1 MKFSVSSRELLRIL
15 KATGAVILRKN
26 SLPILADHLFTR
38 DGDKFFITGSSQENS
53 LTMPIGITLDNGSDF
68 QPFCLLAVDIIPLL
82 GALPE
87 QPITVE
93 VDMSNHIAK
102 IIYQSGQVSVPVE
115 DSAEYPRVS
124 DVKEPKTSFDIE
136 ANIFFP
142 AVKAAN
148 GCTAIDSTLRP
159 QMSAVALDVQ
169 DEGVVFVGSDGHS
182 LYKYS
187 YQHGAPFLTGSKV
200 VILIPN
206 TIAGQLQAPFAGVET
221 LTIQH
226 DGKHVCLKAGD
237 ITFTI
242 RDIEQ
247 KYPNYNSVIPKNSP
261 YHATLPVAALAG
273 AAGICR
279 FRPGEQR
286 IRLVGAVFRALQ
298 LPEAVADRLPDL
310 GQLFRQQIV
319 PEARAKARELLVQG
333 VQLLLK
339 PGRAVLGDEAG
350 LSQLAAD
357 RVHLS
362 LLRVADFADDLGQCL
377 LDPLQFLFHFPLR
390 HQVVLQAVDG
400 LDGGALRL
408 QCLRNR
414 LLLSPAV
421 SYPADAVNQQ
431 QYGQEGQKPQHDGV
445 EYPRFHAQLPR
456 PVHKSLHNCSHPF
469 YAKANHCIINCK
481 RSSEGDDRRP
491 CQLVPAKSRRPS
503 TRRCCCSSQRSCA
516 SC

>member
-53 LTMPIGITLDNGSDF
+53 LTMTIGITLDNGSDF

-261 YHATLPVAALAG
+261 YHATLPVSALAG
-273 AAGICR
+273 AVKRVQLMASDASNMVKLSKEGM
-279 FRPGEQR
+279 FLNLSAEDYDFSKTASEN
-286 IRLVGAVFRALQ
+286 LVLAEVDNPLTIPDGFAIGFKASSLLMLLGNISTDNVTLQ
-298 LPEAVADRLPDL
+298 LSEPS
-310 GQLFRQQIV
+310 
-319 PEARAKARELLVQG
+319 RAILVLEDAPNSALVELLMPM
-333 VQLLLK
+333 QLN
-339 PGRAVLGDEAG
+339 A
-350 LSQLAAD
+350 
-357 RVHLS
+357 
-362 LLRVADFADDLGQCL
+362 
-377 LDPLQFLFHFPLR
+377 
-390 HQVVLQAVDG
+390 
-400 LDGGALRL
+400 
-408 QCLRNR
+408 
-414 LLLSPAV
+414 
-421 SYPADAVNQQ
+421 
-431 QYGQEGQKPQHDGV
+431 
-445 EYPRFHAQLPR
+445 
-456 PVHKSLHNCSHPF
+456 
-469 YAKANHCIINCK
+469 
-481 RSSEGDDRRP
+481 
-491 CQLVPAKSRRPS
+491 
-503 TRRCCCSSQRSCA
+503 
-516 SC
+516 

>member
-53 LTMPIGITLDNGSDF
+53 LTMPIGITLENGSDF

-273 AAGICR
+273 AVKRVQLMASDASNMVKLSKEGMFLNLSAEDYDFSKTASENLELAEVDNPLTIPDGFAIGFKASALLMLLGNISTDNVTLQFSEPSR
-279 FRPGEQR
+279 A
-286 IRLVGAVFRALQ
+286 ILVLEDAPNSAL
-298 LPEAVADRLPDL
+298 V
-310 GQLFRQQIV
+310 
-319 PEARAKARELLVQG
+319 ELLMPM
-333 VQLLLK
+333 QLN
-339 PGRAVLGDEAG
+339 A
-350 LSQLAAD
+350 
-357 RVHLS
+357 
-362 LLRVADFADDLGQCL
+362 
-377 LDPLQFLFHFPLR
+377 
-390 HQVVLQAVDG
+390 
-400 LDGGALRL
+400 
-408 QCLRNR
+408 
-414 LLLSPAV
+414 
-421 SYPADAVNQQ
+421 
-431 QYGQEGQKPQHDGV
+431 
-445 EYPRFHAQLPR
+445 
-456 PVHKSLHNCSHPF
+456 
-469 YAKANHCIINCK
+469 
-481 RSSEGDDRRP
+481 
-491 CQLVPAKSRRPS
+491 
-503 TRRCCCSSQRSCA
+503 
-516 SC
+516 

>member
-38 DGDKFFITGSSQENS
+38 DGDKFFIIGSSQENS

-273 AAGICR
+273 AVKRVQLMASDASNMVKLSKEGM
-279 FRPGEQR
+279 FLNLSAEDYDFSKTASEN
-286 IRLVGAVFRALQ
+286 LVLAEVDNPLTIPDGFAIGFKASSLLMLLGNISTDNVTLQ
-298 LPEAVADRLPDL
+298 LSEPS
-310 GQLFRQQIV
+310 
-319 PEARAKARELLVQG
+319 RAILVLEDAPNSALVELLMPM
-333 VQLLLK
+333 QLN
-339 PGRAVLGDEAG
+339 A
-350 LSQLAAD
+350 
-357 RVHLS
+357 
-362 LLRVADFADDLGQCL
+362 
-377 LDPLQFLFHFPLR
+377 
-390 HQVVLQAVDG
+390 
-400 LDGGALRL
+400 
-408 QCLRNR
+408 
-414 LLLSPAV
+414 
-421 SYPADAVNQQ
+421 
-431 QYGQEGQKPQHDGV
+431 
-445 EYPRFHAQLPR
+445 
-456 PVHKSLHNCSHPF
+456 
-469 YAKANHCIINCK
+469 
-481 RSSEGDDRRP
+481 
-491 CQLVPAKSRRPS
+491 
-503 TRRCCCSSQRSCA
+503 
-516 SC
+516 

>member
-93 VDMSNHIAK
+93 VDMNNHIAK

-226 DGKHVCLKAGD
+226 DRKHVCLKAGD

-273 AAGICR
+273 AVKRVQLMASDASNMVKLSKEGMFLNLSAEDYDFSKTASENLELAEVDNPLTIPDGFAIGFKASALLMLLGNISTDNVTLQFSEPSR
-279 FRPGEQR
+279 A
-286 IRLVGAVFRALQ
+286 ILVLEDAPNSAL
-298 LPEAVADRLPDL
+298 V
-310 GQLFRQQIV
+310 
-319 PEARAKARELLVQG
+319 ELLMPM
-333 VQLLLK
+333 QLN
-339 PGRAVLGDEAG
+339 A
-350 LSQLAAD
+350 
-357 RVHLS
+357 
-362 LLRVADFADDLGQCL
+362 
-377 LDPLQFLFHFPLR
+377 
-390 HQVVLQAVDG
+390 
-400 LDGGALRL
+400 
-408 QCLRNR
+408 
-414 LLLSPAV
+414 
-421 SYPADAVNQQ
+421 
-431 QYGQEGQKPQHDGV
+431 
-445 EYPRFHAQLPR
+445 
-456 PVHKSLHNCSHPF
+456 
-469 YAKANHCIINCK
+469 
-481 RSSEGDDRRP
+481 
-491 CQLVPAKSRRPS
+491 
-503 TRRCCCSSQRSCA
+503 
-516 SC
+516 

>member
-237 ITFTI
+237 ISFTI

-273 AAGICR
+273 AVKRVQLMASDASNMVKLSKEGM
-279 FRPGEQR
+279 FLNLSAEDYDFSKTASEN
-286 IRLVGAVFRALQ
+286 LVLAEVDNPLTIPDGFAIGFKASSLLMLLGNISTDNVTLQFSEPSRAILV
-298 LPEAVADRLPDL
+298 LEDAPNSALV
-310 GQLFRQQIV
+310 
-319 PEARAKARELLVQG
+319 ELLMPM
-333 VQLLLK
+333 QLN
-339 PGRAVLGDEAG
+339 A
-350 LSQLAAD
+350 
-357 RVHLS
+357 
-362 LLRVADFADDLGQCL
+362 
-377 LDPLQFLFHFPLR
+377 
-390 HQVVLQAVDG
+390 
-400 LDGGALRL
+400 
-408 QCLRNR
+408 
-414 LLLSPAV
+414 
-421 SYPADAVNQQ
+421 
-431 QYGQEGQKPQHDGV
+431 
-445 EYPRFHAQLPR
+445 
-456 PVHKSLHNCSHPF
+456 
-469 YAKANHCIINCK
+469 
-481 RSSEGDDRRP
+481 
-491 CQLVPAKSRRPS
+491 
-503 TRRCCCSSQRSCA
+503 
-516 SC
+516 

>member
-38 DGDKFFITGSSQENS
+38 DGDKFFIIGSSQENS

-273 AAGICR
+273 AVKRVQLMASDASNMVKLSKEGM
-279 FRPGEQR
+279 FLNLSAEDYDFSKTASEN
-286 IRLVGAVFRALQ
+286 LVLAEVDNPLTIPDGFAIGFKASALLMLLGNISTDNVTLQFSEPSRAILV
-298 LPEAVADRLPDL
+298 LEDAPNSALV
-310 GQLFRQQIV
+310 
-319 PEARAKARELLVQG
+319 ELLMPM
-333 VQLLLK
+333 QLN
-339 PGRAVLGDEAG
+339 A
-350 LSQLAAD
+350 
-357 RVHLS
+357 
-362 LLRVADFADDLGQCL
+362 
-377 LDPLQFLFHFPLR
+377 
-390 HQVVLQAVDG
+390 
-400 LDGGALRL
+400 
-408 QCLRNR
+408 
-414 LLLSPAV
+414 
-421 SYPADAVNQQ
+421 
-431 QYGQEGQKPQHDGV
+431 
-445 EYPRFHAQLPR
+445 
-456 PVHKSLHNCSHPF
+456 
-469 YAKANHCIINCK
+469 
-481 RSSEGDDRRP
+481 
-491 CQLVPAKSRRPS
+491 
-503 TRRCCCSSQRSCA
+503 
-516 SC
+516 

>member
-247 KYPNYNSVIPKNSP
+247 KYPNYNSAIPKNSP

-273 AAGICR
+273 AVKRVQLMASDASNMVKLSKEGM
-279 FRPGEQR
+279 FLNLSAEDYDFSKTASEN
-286 IRLVGAVFRALQ
+286 LVLAEVDNPLTIPDGFAIGFKASSLLMLLGNISTDNVTLQ
-298 LPEAVADRLPDL
+298 LSEPS
-310 GQLFRQQIV
+310 
-319 PEARAKARELLVQG
+319 RAILVLEDAPNSALVELLMPM
-333 VQLLLK
+333 QLN
-339 PGRAVLGDEAG
+339 A
-350 LSQLAAD
+350 
-357 RVHLS
+357 
-362 LLRVADFADDLGQCL
+362 
-377 LDPLQFLFHFPLR
+377 
-390 HQVVLQAVDG
+390 
-400 LDGGALRL
+400 
-408 QCLRNR
+408 
-414 LLLSPAV
+414 
-421 SYPADAVNQQ
+421 
-431 QYGQEGQKPQHDGV
+431 
-445 EYPRFHAQLPR
+445 
-456 PVHKSLHNCSHPF
+456 
-469 YAKANHCIINCK
+469 
-481 RSSEGDDRRP
+481 
-491 CQLVPAKSRRPS
+491 
-503 TRRCCCSSQRSCA
+503 
-516 SC
+516 

>member
-124 DVKEPKTSFDIE
+124 DVKDPKTSFDIE

-261 YHATLPVAALAG
+261 FHATLPVAALAG
-273 AAGICR
+273 AVKRVQLMASDASNMVKLSKEGM
-279 FRPGEQR
+279 FLNLSAEDYDFSKTASEN
-286 IRLVGAVFRALQ
+286 LVLAEVDNPLTIPDGFAIGFKASSLLMLLGNISTDNVTLQ
-298 LPEAVADRLPDL
+298 LSEPS
-310 GQLFRQQIV
+310 
-319 PEARAKARELLVQG
+319 RAILVLEDAPNSALVELLMPM
-333 VQLLLK
+333 QLN
-339 PGRAVLGDEAG
+339 A
-350 LSQLAAD
+350 
-357 RVHLS
+357 
-362 LLRVADFADDLGQCL
+362 
-377 LDPLQFLFHFPLR
+377 
-390 HQVVLQAVDG
+390 
-400 LDGGALRL
+400 
-408 QCLRNR
+408 
-414 LLLSPAV
+414 
-421 SYPADAVNQQ
+421 
-431 QYGQEGQKPQHDGV
+431 
-445 EYPRFHAQLPR
+445 
-456 PVHKSLHNCSHPF
+456 
-469 YAKANHCIINCK
+469 
-481 RSSEGDDRRP
+481 
-491 CQLVPAKSRRPS
+491 
-503 TRRCCCSSQRSCA
+503 
-516 SC
+516 

>member
-273 AAGICR
+273 AVKRVQLMASDASNMVKLSKDGM
-279 FRPGEQR
+279 FLNLSAEDYDFSKTASEN
-286 IRLVGAVFRALQ
+286 LVLADVDNPLTIPDGFAIGFKASSLLMLLGNISTDNVTLQ
-298 LPEAVADRLPDL
+298 LSEPS
-310 GQLFRQQIV
+310 
-319 PEARAKARELLVQG
+319 RAILVLEDAPNSALVELLMPM
-333 VQLLLK
+333 QLN
-339 PGRAVLGDEAG
+339 A
-350 LSQLAAD
+350 
-357 RVHLS
+357 
-362 LLRVADFADDLGQCL
+362 
-377 LDPLQFLFHFPLR
+377 
-390 HQVVLQAVDG
+390 
-400 LDGGALRL
+400 
-408 QCLRNR
+408 
-414 LLLSPAV
+414 
-421 SYPADAVNQQ
+421 
-431 QYGQEGQKPQHDGV
+431 
-445 EYPRFHAQLPR
+445 
-456 PVHKSLHNCSHPF
+456 
-469 YAKANHCIINCK
+469 
-481 RSSEGDDRRP
+481 
-491 CQLVPAKSRRPS
+491 
-503 TRRCCCSSQRSCA
+503 
-516 SC
+516 

>member
-273 AAGICR
+273 AVKRVQLMASDASNMVKLSKEGM
-279 FRPGEQR
+279 FLNLSAEDYDFSKTASEN
-286 IRLVGAVFRALQ
+286 LVLAEVDNPLTIPDGFAIGFKASSLLMLLGNISTDNVTLQ
-298 LPEAVADRLPDL
+298 LSEPSRAILVLADAPNSAL
-310 GQLFRQQIV
+310 V
-319 PEARAKARELLVQG
+319 ELLMPM
-333 VQLLLK
+333 QLN
-339 PGRAVLGDEAG
+339 A
-350 LSQLAAD
+350 
-357 RVHLS
+357 
-362 LLRVADFADDLGQCL
+362 
-377 LDPLQFLFHFPLR
+377 
-390 HQVVLQAVDG
+390 
-400 LDGGALRL
+400 
-408 QCLRNR
+408 
-414 LLLSPAV
+414 
-421 SYPADAVNQQ
+421 
-431 QYGQEGQKPQHDGV
+431 
-445 EYPRFHAQLPR
+445 
-456 PVHKSLHNCSHPF
+456 
-469 YAKANHCIINCK
+469 
-481 RSSEGDDRRP
+481 
-491 CQLVPAKSRRPS
+491 
-503 TRRCCCSSQRSCA
+503 
-516 SC
+516 

>member
-187 YQHGAPFLTGSKV
+187 YQHGTPFLTGSKV

-273 AAGICR
+273 AVKRVQLMASDASNMVKLSKEGM
-279 FRPGEQR
+279 FLNLSAEDYDFSKTASEN
-286 IRLVGAVFRALQ
+286 LVLAEVDNPLTIPDGFAIGFKASSLLMLLGNISTDNVTLQ
-298 LPEAVADRLPDL
+298 LSEPS
-310 GQLFRQQIV
+310 
-319 PEARAKARELLVQG
+319 RAILVLEDAPNSALVELLMPM
-333 VQLLLK
+333 QLN
-339 PGRAVLGDEAG
+339 A
-350 LSQLAAD
+350 
-357 RVHLS
+357 
-362 LLRVADFADDLGQCL
+362 
-377 LDPLQFLFHFPLR
+377 
-390 HQVVLQAVDG
+390 
-400 LDGGALRL
+400 
-408 QCLRNR
+408 
-414 LLLSPAV
+414 
-421 SYPADAVNQQ
+421 
-431 QYGQEGQKPQHDGV
+431 
-445 EYPRFHAQLPR
+445 
-456 PVHKSLHNCSHPF
+456 
-469 YAKANHCIINCK
+469 
-481 RSSEGDDRRP
+481 
-491 CQLVPAKSRRPS
+491 
-503 TRRCCCSSQRSCA
+503 
-516 SC
+516 

>member
-82 GALPE
+82 GALSE

-273 AAGICR
+273 AVKRVQLMASDASNMVKLSKEGM
-279 FRPGEQR
+279 FLNLSAEDYDFSKTASEN
-286 IRLVGAVFRALQ
+286 LVLAEVDNPLTIPDGFVIGFKASSLLMLLGNISTDNVTLQ
-298 LPEAVADRLPDL
+298 LSEPS
-310 GQLFRQQIV
+310 
-319 PEARAKARELLVQG
+319 RAILVLEDAPNSALVELLMPM
-333 VQLLLK
+333 QLN
-339 PGRAVLGDEAG
+339 A
-350 LSQLAAD
+350 
-357 RVHLS
+357 
-362 LLRVADFADDLGQCL
+362 
-377 LDPLQFLFHFPLR
+377 
-390 HQVVLQAVDG
+390 
-400 LDGGALRL
+400 
-408 QCLRNR
+408 
-414 LLLSPAV
+414 
-421 SYPADAVNQQ
+421 
-431 QYGQEGQKPQHDGV
+431 
-445 EYPRFHAQLPR
+445 
-456 PVHKSLHNCSHPF
+456 
-469 YAKANHCIINCK
+469 
-481 RSSEGDDRRP
+481 
-491 CQLVPAKSRRPS
+491 
-503 TRRCCCSSQRSCA
+503 
-516 SC
+516 

>member
-26 SLPILADHLFTR
+26 SLPILADHLFTC

-187 YQHGAPFLTGSKV
+187 YQHGAPFLTGSRV

-273 AAGICR
+273 AVKRVQLMASDASNMVKLSKEGM
-279 FRPGEQR
+279 FLNLSAEDYDFSKTASEN
-286 IRLVGAVFRALQ
+286 LVLAEVDNPLTIPDGFAIGFKASSLLMLLGNISTDNVTLQ
-298 LPEAVADRLPDL
+298 LSEPS
-310 GQLFRQQIV
+310 
-319 PEARAKARELLVQG
+319 RAILVLEDAPNSALVELLMPM
-333 VQLLLK
+333 QLN
-339 PGRAVLGDEAG
+339 A
-350 LSQLAAD
+350 
-357 RVHLS
+357 
-362 LLRVADFADDLGQCL
+362 
-377 LDPLQFLFHFPLR
+377 
-390 HQVVLQAVDG
+390 
-400 LDGGALRL
+400 
-408 QCLRNR
+408 
-414 LLLSPAV
+414 
-421 SYPADAVNQQ
+421 
-431 QYGQEGQKPQHDGV
+431 
-445 EYPRFHAQLPR
+445 
-456 PVHKSLHNCSHPF
+456 
-469 YAKANHCIINCK
+469 
-481 RSSEGDDRRP
+481 
-491 CQLVPAKSRRPS
+491 
-503 TRRCCCSSQRSCA
+503 
-516 SC
+516 

>member
-273 AAGICR
+273 AVKRVQLMASDASNMVKLSKEGM
-279 FRPGEQR
+279 FLNLSAEDYDFSKTASEN
-286 IRLVGAVFRALQ
+286 LVLADVDNPLTIPDGFAIGFKASALLMLLGNISTDNVTLQ
-298 LPEAVADRLPDL
+298 LSEPS
-310 GQLFRQQIV
+310 
-319 PEARAKARELLVQG
+319 RAILVLEDAPNSALVELLMPM
-333 VQLLLK
+333 QLN
-339 PGRAVLGDEAG
+339 A
-350 LSQLAAD
+350 
-357 RVHLS
+357 
-362 LLRVADFADDLGQCL
+362 
-377 LDPLQFLFHFPLR
+377 
-390 HQVVLQAVDG
+390 
-400 LDGGALRL
+400 
-408 QCLRNR
+408 
-414 LLLSPAV
+414 
-421 SYPADAVNQQ
+421 
-431 QYGQEGQKPQHDGV
+431 
-445 EYPRFHAQLPR
+445 
-456 PVHKSLHNCSHPF
+456 
-469 YAKANHCIINCK
+469 
-481 RSSEGDDRRP
+481 
-491 CQLVPAKSRRPS
+491 
-503 TRRCCCSSQRSCA
+503 
-516 SC
+516 

>member
-247 KYPNYNSVIPKNSP
+247 KYPNYNSVIPKNSH

-273 AAGICR
+273 AVKRVQLMASDASNMVKLSKEGM
-279 FRPGEQR
+279 FLNLSAEDYDFSKTASEN
-286 IRLVGAVFRALQ
+286 LVLAEVDNPLTIPDGFAIGFKASSLLMLLGNISTDNVTLQ
-298 LPEAVADRLPDL
+298 LSEPS
-310 GQLFRQQIV
+310 
-319 PEARAKARELLVQG
+319 RAILVLEDAPNSALVELLMPM
-333 VQLLLK
+333 QLN
-339 PGRAVLGDEAG
+339 A
-350 LSQLAAD
+350 
-357 RVHLS
+357 
-362 LLRVADFADDLGQCL
+362 
-377 LDPLQFLFHFPLR
+377 
-390 HQVVLQAVDG
+390 
-400 LDGGALRL
+400 
-408 QCLRNR
+408 
-414 LLLSPAV
+414 
-421 SYPADAVNQQ
+421 
-431 QYGQEGQKPQHDGV
+431 
-445 EYPRFHAQLPR
+445 
-456 PVHKSLHNCSHPF
+456 
-469 YAKANHCIINCK
+469 
-481 RSSEGDDRRP
+481 
-491 CQLVPAKSRRPS
+491 
-503 TRRCCCSSQRSCA
+503 
-516 SC
+516 

>member
-1 MKFSVSSRELLRIL
+1 MRFSVSSRELLRTL

-237 ITFTI
+237 ISFTI

-273 AAGICR
+273 AVKRVQLMASDASNMVKLSKEGMFLNLLAEDYDFSKTASENLELAEVDNPLTIPDGFAIGFKASALLMLLGNISTDNVTLQFSEPSR
-279 FRPGEQR
+279 A
-286 IRLVGAVFRALQ
+286 ILVLEDAPNSAL
-298 LPEAVADRLPDL
+298 V
-310 GQLFRQQIV
+310 
-319 PEARAKARELLVQG
+319 ELLMPM
-333 VQLLLK
+333 QLN
-339 PGRAVLGDEAG
+339 A
-350 LSQLAAD
+350 
-357 RVHLS
+357 
-362 LLRVADFADDLGQCL
+362 
-377 LDPLQFLFHFPLR
+377 
-390 HQVVLQAVDG
+390 
-400 LDGGALRL
+400 
-408 QCLRNR
+408 
-414 LLLSPAV
+414 
-421 SYPADAVNQQ
+421 
-431 QYGQEGQKPQHDGV
+431 
-445 EYPRFHAQLPR
+445 
-456 PVHKSLHNCSHPF
+456 
-469 YAKANHCIINCK
+469 
-481 RSSEGDDRRP
+481 
-491 CQLVPAKSRRPS
+491 
-503 TRRCCCSSQRSCA
+503 
-516 SC
+516 

>member
-182 LYKYS
+182 LYKYC

-273 AAGICR
+273 AVKRVQLMASDASNMVKLSKEGM
-279 FRPGEQR
+279 FLNLSAEDYDFSKTASEN
-286 IRLVGAVFRALQ
+286 LVLAEVDNPLTIPDGFAIGFKASSLLMLLGNISTDNVTLQ
-298 LPEAVADRLPDL
+298 LSEPS
-310 GQLFRQQIV
+310 
-319 PEARAKARELLVQG
+319 RAILVLEDAPNSALVELLMPM
-333 VQLLLK
+333 QLN
-339 PGRAVLGDEAG
+339 A
-350 LSQLAAD
+350 
-357 RVHLS
+357 
-362 LLRVADFADDLGQCL
+362 
-377 LDPLQFLFHFPLR
+377 
-390 HQVVLQAVDG
+390 
-400 LDGGALRL
+400 
-408 QCLRNR
+408 
-414 LLLSPAV
+414 
-421 SYPADAVNQQ
+421 
-431 QYGQEGQKPQHDGV
+431 
-445 EYPRFHAQLPR
+445 
-456 PVHKSLHNCSHPF
+456 
-469 YAKANHCIINCK
+469 
-481 RSSEGDDRRP
+481 
-491 CQLVPAKSRRPS
+491 
-503 TRRCCCSSQRSCA
+503 
-516 SC
+516 

>member
-206 TIAGQLQAPFAGVET
+206 SIAGQLQAPFAGVET

-273 AAGICR
+273 AVKRVQLMASDASNMVKLSKEGM
-279 FRPGEQR
+279 FLNLSAEDYDFSKTASEN
-286 IRLVGAVFRALQ
+286 LVLAEVDNPLTIPDGFAIGFKASALLMLLGNISTDNVTLQFSEPSRAILV
-298 LPEAVADRLPDL
+298 LEDAPNSALV
-310 GQLFRQQIV
+310 
-319 PEARAKARELLVQG
+319 ELLMPM
-333 VQLLLK
+333 QLN
-339 PGRAVLGDEAG
+339 A
-350 LSQLAAD
+350 
-357 RVHLS
+357 
-362 LLRVADFADDLGQCL
+362 
-377 LDPLQFLFHFPLR
+377 
-390 HQVVLQAVDG
+390 
-400 LDGGALRL
+400 
-408 QCLRNR
+408 
-414 LLLSPAV
+414 
-421 SYPADAVNQQ
+421 
-431 QYGQEGQKPQHDGV
+431 
-445 EYPRFHAQLPR
+445 
-456 PVHKSLHNCSHPF
+456 
-469 YAKANHCIINCK
+469 
-481 RSSEGDDRRP
+481 
-491 CQLVPAKSRRPS
+491 
-503 TRRCCCSSQRSCA
+503 
-516 SC
+516 

>member
-221 LTIQH
+221 LTVQH

-273 AAGICR
+273 AVKRVQLMASDASNMVKLSKEGM
-279 FRPGEQR
+279 FLNLSAEDYDFSKTASEN
-286 IRLVGAVFRALQ
+286 LVLAEVDNPLTIPDGFAIGFKASSLLMLLGNISTDNVTLQ
-298 LPEAVADRLPDL
+298 LSEPS
-310 GQLFRQQIV
+310 
-319 PEARAKARELLVQG
+319 RAILVLEDAPNSALVELLMPM
-333 VQLLLK
+333 QLN
-339 PGRAVLGDEAG
+339 A
-350 LSQLAAD
+350 
-357 RVHLS
+357 
-362 LLRVADFADDLGQCL
+362 
-377 LDPLQFLFHFPLR
+377 
-390 HQVVLQAVDG
+390 
-400 LDGGALRL
+400 
-408 QCLRNR
+408 
-414 LLLSPAV
+414 
-421 SYPADAVNQQ
+421 
-431 QYGQEGQKPQHDGV
+431 
-445 EYPRFHAQLPR
+445 
-456 PVHKSLHNCSHPF
+456 
-469 YAKANHCIINCK
+469 
-481 RSSEGDDRRP
+481 
-491 CQLVPAKSRRPS
+491 
-503 TRRCCCSSQRSCA
+503 
-516 SC
+516 

>member
-273 AAGICR
+273 AVKRVQLMASDASNMVKLSKEGM
-279 FRPGEQR
+279 FLNLSAEDYDFSKTASEN
-286 IRLVGAVFRALQ
+286 LVLAEVDNPLTIPDGFAIGFKASSLLMLLGNISTDNVTLQ
-298 LPEAVADRLPDL
+298 LSEPS
-310 GQLFRQQIV
+310 
-319 PEARAKARELLVQG
+319 RAILVLEDAPNSALVELLMPM
-333 VQLLLK
+333 QLN
-339 PGRAVLGDEAG
+339 D
-350 LSQLAAD
+350 
-357 RVHLS
+357 
-362 LLRVADFADDLGQCL
+362 
-377 LDPLQFLFHFPLR
+377 
-390 HQVVLQAVDG
+390 
-400 LDGGALRL
+400 
-408 QCLRNR
+408 
-414 LLLSPAV
+414 
-421 SYPADAVNQQ
+421 
-431 QYGQEGQKPQHDGV
+431 
-445 EYPRFHAQLPR
+445 
-456 PVHKSLHNCSHPF
+456 
-469 YAKANHCIINCK
+469 
-481 RSSEGDDRRP
+481 
-491 CQLVPAKSRRPS
+491 
-503 TRRCCCSSQRSCA
+503 
-516 SC
+516 

>member
-93 VDMSNHIAK
+93 VDMNNHIAK

-273 AAGICR
+273 AVKRVQLMASDASNMVKLSKEGMFLNLSAEDYDFSKTASENLELAEVDNPLTIPDGFAIGFKASALLMLLGNISTDNVTLQFSEPSR
-279 FRPGEQR
+279 A
-286 IRLVGAVFRALQ
+286 ILVLEDAPNSAL
-298 LPEAVADRLPDL
+298 V
-310 GQLFRQQIV
+310 
-319 PEARAKARELLVQG
+319 ELLMPM
-333 VQLLLK
+333 QLN
-339 PGRAVLGDEAG
+339 A
-350 LSQLAAD
+350 
-357 RVHLS
+357 
-362 LLRVADFADDLGQCL
+362 
-377 LDPLQFLFHFPLR
+377 
-390 HQVVLQAVDG
+390 
-400 LDGGALRL
+400 
-408 QCLRNR
+408 
-414 LLLSPAV
+414 
-421 SYPADAVNQQ
+421 
-431 QYGQEGQKPQHDGV
+431 
-445 EYPRFHAQLPR
+445 
-456 PVHKSLHNCSHPF
+456 
-469 YAKANHCIINCK
+469 
-481 RSSEGDDRRP
+481 
-491 CQLVPAKSRRPS
+491 
-503 TRRCCCSSQRSCA
+503 
-516 SC
+516 

>member
-68 QPFCLLAVDIIPLL
+68 LSFCLLAVDIIPLL

-273 AAGICR
+273 AVKRVQLMASDASNMVKLSKEGM
-279 FRPGEQR
+279 FLNLSAEDYDFSKTASEN
-286 IRLVGAVFRALQ
+286 LVLAEVDNPLTIPDGFAIGFKASSLLMLLGNISTDNVTLQFSEPSRAILV
-298 LPEAVADRLPDL
+298 LEDAPNSALV
-310 GQLFRQQIV
+310 
-319 PEARAKARELLVQG
+319 ELLMPM
-333 VQLLLK
+333 QLN
-339 PGRAVLGDEAG
+339 A
-350 LSQLAAD
+350 
-357 RVHLS
+357 
-362 LLRVADFADDLGQCL
+362 
-377 LDPLQFLFHFPLR
+377 
-390 HQVVLQAVDG
+390 
-400 LDGGALRL
+400 
-408 QCLRNR
+408 
-414 LLLSPAV
+414 
-421 SYPADAVNQQ
+421 
-431 QYGQEGQKPQHDGV
+431 
-445 EYPRFHAQLPR
+445 
-456 PVHKSLHNCSHPF
+456 
-469 YAKANHCIINCK
+469 
-481 RSSEGDDRRP
+481 
-491 CQLVPAKSRRPS
+491 
-503 TRRCCCSSQRSCA
+503 
-516 SC
+516 

>member
-124 DVKEPKTSFDIE
+124 DVKEPKTSCDIE

-273 AAGICR
+273 AVKRVQLMASDASNMVKLSKEGM
-279 FRPGEQR
+279 FLNLSAEDYDFSKTASEN
-286 IRLVGAVFRALQ
+286 LVLAEVDNPLTIPDGFAIGFKASSLLMLLGNISTDNVTLQ
-298 LPEAVADRLPDL
+298 LSEPS
-310 GQLFRQQIV
+310 
-319 PEARAKARELLVQG
+319 RAILVLEDAPNSALVELLMPM
-333 VQLLLK
+333 QLN
-339 PGRAVLGDEAG
+339 A
-350 LSQLAAD
+350 
-357 RVHLS
+357 
-362 LLRVADFADDLGQCL
+362 
-377 LDPLQFLFHFPLR
+377 
-390 HQVVLQAVDG
+390 
-400 LDGGALRL
+400 
-408 QCLRNR
+408 
-414 LLLSPAV
+414 
-421 SYPADAVNQQ
+421 
-431 QYGQEGQKPQHDGV
+431 
-445 EYPRFHAQLPR
+445 
-456 PVHKSLHNCSHPF
+456 
-469 YAKANHCIINCK
+469 
-481 RSSEGDDRRP
+481 
-491 CQLVPAKSRRPS
+491 
-503 TRRCCCSSQRSCA
+503 
-516 SC
+516 

>member
-273 AAGICR
+273 AVKRVQLMASDASNMVKLSKEGM
-279 FRPGEQR
+279 FLNLSAEDYDFSKTASEN
-286 IRLVGAVFRALQ
+286 LVLAEVDNPLTIPDGFAIGFKASALLMLLGNISTDNVTLQFSEPSRAILV
-298 LPEAVADRLPDL
+298 LEDAPNSALV
-310 GQLFRQQIV
+310 
-319 PEARAKARELLVQG
+319 ELLMPM
-333 VQLLLK
+333 QLN
-339 PGRAVLGDEAG
+339 A
-350 LSQLAAD
+350 
-357 RVHLS
+357 
-362 LLRVADFADDLGQCL
+362 
-377 LDPLQFLFHFPLR
+377 
-390 HQVVLQAVDG
+390 
-400 LDGGALRL
+400 
-408 QCLRNR
+408 
-414 LLLSPAV
+414 
-421 SYPADAVNQQ
+421 
-431 QYGQEGQKPQHDGV
+431 
-445 EYPRFHAQLPR
+445 
-456 PVHKSLHNCSHPF
+456 
-469 YAKANHCIINCK
+469 
-481 RSSEGDDRRP
+481 
-491 CQLVPAKSRRPS
+491 
-503 TRRCCCSSQRSCA
+503 
-516 SC
+516 

>member
-1 MKFSVSSRELLRIL
+1 MRFSVSSRELLRIL

-273 AAGICR
+273 AVKRVQLMASDASNMVKLSKEGM
-279 FRPGEQR
+279 FLNLSAEDYDFSKTASEN
-286 IRLVGAVFRALQ
+286 LVLAEVDNPLTIPDGFAIGFKASSLLMLLGNISTDNVTLQ
-298 LPEAVADRLPDL
+298 LSEPS
-310 GQLFRQQIV
+310 
-319 PEARAKARELLVQG
+319 RAILVLEDAPNSALVELLMPM
-333 VQLLLK
+333 QLN
-339 PGRAVLGDEAG
+339 A
-350 LSQLAAD
+350 
-357 RVHLS
+357 
-362 LLRVADFADDLGQCL
+362 
-377 LDPLQFLFHFPLR
+377 
-390 HQVVLQAVDG
+390 
-400 LDGGALRL
+400 
-408 QCLRNR
+408 
-414 LLLSPAV
+414 
-421 SYPADAVNQQ
+421 
-431 QYGQEGQKPQHDGV
+431 
-445 EYPRFHAQLPR
+445 
-456 PVHKSLHNCSHPF
+456 
-469 YAKANHCIINCK
+469 
-481 RSSEGDDRRP
+481 
-491 CQLVPAKSRRPS
+491 
-503 TRRCCCSSQRSCA
+503 
-516 SC
+516 

>member
-53 LTMPIGITLDNGSDF
+53 LTMPIGITLENGSDF

-237 ITFTI
+237 ISFTI

-273 AAGICR
+273 AVKRVQLMASDASNMVKLSKEGMFLNLSAEDYDFSKTASENLELAEVDNPLTIPDGFAIGFKASALLMLLGNISTDNVTLQFSEPSR
-279 FRPGEQR
+279 A
-286 IRLVGAVFRALQ
+286 ILVLEDAPNSAL
-298 LPEAVADRLPDL
+298 V
-310 GQLFRQQIV
+310 
-319 PEARAKARELLVQG
+319 ELLMPM
-333 VQLLLK
+333 QLN
-339 PGRAVLGDEAG
+339 A
-350 LSQLAAD
+350 
-357 RVHLS
+357 
-362 LLRVADFADDLGQCL
+362 
-377 LDPLQFLFHFPLR
+377 
-390 HQVVLQAVDG
+390 
-400 LDGGALRL
+400 
-408 QCLRNR
+408 
-414 LLLSPAV
+414 
-421 SYPADAVNQQ
+421 
-431 QYGQEGQKPQHDGV
+431 
-445 EYPRFHAQLPR
+445 
-456 PVHKSLHNCSHPF
+456 
-469 YAKANHCIINCK
+469 
-481 RSSEGDDRRP
+481 
-491 CQLVPAKSRRPS
+491 
-503 TRRCCCSSQRSCA
+503 
-516 SC
+516 

>member
-206 TIAGQLQAPFAGVET
+206 TIAGQLQASFAGVET

-273 AAGICR
+273 AVKRVQLMASDASNMVKLSKEGM
-279 FRPGEQR
+279 FLNLSAEDYDFSKTASEN
-286 IRLVGAVFRALQ
+286 LVLAEVDNPLTIPDGFAIGFKASSLLMLLGNISTDNVTLQ
-298 LPEAVADRLPDL
+298 LSEPS
-310 GQLFRQQIV
+310 
-319 PEARAKARELLVQG
+319 RAILVLEDAPNSALVELLMPM
-333 VQLLLK
+333 QLN
-339 PGRAVLGDEAG
+339 A
-350 LSQLAAD
+350 
-357 RVHLS
+357 
-362 LLRVADFADDLGQCL
+362 
-377 LDPLQFLFHFPLR
+377 
-390 HQVVLQAVDG
+390 
-400 LDGGALRL
+400 
-408 QCLRNR
+408 
-414 LLLSPAV
+414 
-421 SYPADAVNQQ
+421 
-431 QYGQEGQKPQHDGV
+431 
-445 EYPRFHAQLPR
+445 
-456 PVHKSLHNCSHPF
+456 
-469 YAKANHCIINCK
+469 
-481 RSSEGDDRRP
+481 
-491 CQLVPAKSRRPS
+491 
-503 TRRCCCSSQRSCA
+503 
-516 SC
+516 

>member
-273 AAGICR
+273 AVKRVQLMASDASNMVKLSKEGM
-279 FRPGEQR
+279 FLNLSAEDYDFSKTASEN
-286 IRLVGAVFRALQ
+286 LVLAEVDNPLTIPDGFAIGFKASSLLMLLGNISTDNVTLQ
-298 LPEAVADRLPDL
+298 LSEPSLAILVLEDAPNSALV
-310 GQLFRQQIV
+310 
-319 PEARAKARELLVQG
+319 ELLMPM
-333 VQLLLK
+333 QLN
-339 PGRAVLGDEAG
+339 A
-350 LSQLAAD
+350 
-357 RVHLS
+357 
-362 LLRVADFADDLGQCL
+362 
-377 LDPLQFLFHFPLR
+377 
-390 HQVVLQAVDG
+390 
-400 LDGGALRL
+400 
-408 QCLRNR
+408 
-414 LLLSPAV
+414 
-421 SYPADAVNQQ
+421 
-431 QYGQEGQKPQHDGV
+431 
-445 EYPRFHAQLPR
+445 
-456 PVHKSLHNCSHPF
+456 
-469 YAKANHCIINCK
+469 
-481 RSSEGDDRRP
+481 
-491 CQLVPAKSRRPS
+491 
-503 TRRCCCSSQRSCA
+503 
-516 SC
+516 

>member
-187 YQHGAPFLTGSKV
+187 YQHGVPFLTGSKV

-273 AAGICR
+273 AVKRVQLMASDASNMVKLSKEGM
-279 FRPGEQR
+279 FLNLSAEDYDFSKTASEN
-286 IRLVGAVFRALQ
+286 LVLAEVDNPLTIPDGFAIGFKASSLLMLLGNISTDNVTLQ
-298 LPEAVADRLPDL
+298 LSEPS
-310 GQLFRQQIV
+310 
-319 PEARAKARELLVQG
+319 RAILVLEDAPNSALVELLMPM
-333 VQLLLK
+333 QLN
-339 PGRAVLGDEAG
+339 A
-350 LSQLAAD
+350 
-357 RVHLS
+357 
-362 LLRVADFADDLGQCL
+362 
-377 LDPLQFLFHFPLR
+377 
-390 HQVVLQAVDG
+390 
-400 LDGGALRL
+400 
-408 QCLRNR
+408 
-414 LLLSPAV
+414 
-421 SYPADAVNQQ
+421 
-431 QYGQEGQKPQHDGV
+431 
-445 EYPRFHAQLPR
+445 
-456 PVHKSLHNCSHPF
+456 
-469 YAKANHCIINCK
+469 
-481 RSSEGDDRRP
+481 
-491 CQLVPAKSRRPS
+491 
-503 TRRCCCSSQRSCA
+503 
-516 SC
+516 

>member
-169 DEGVVFVGSDGHS
+169 DEGVVFVGSDVHS

-273 AAGICR
+273 AVKRVQLMASDASNMVKLSKEGM
-279 FRPGEQR
+279 FLNLSAEDYDFSKTASEN
-286 IRLVGAVFRALQ
+286 LVLAEVDNPLTIPDGFAIGFKASSLLMLLGNISTDNVTLQ
-298 LPEAVADRLPDL
+298 LSEPS
-310 GQLFRQQIV
+310 
-319 PEARAKARELLVQG
+319 RAILVLEDAPNSALVELLMPM
-333 VQLLLK
+333 QLN
-339 PGRAVLGDEAG
+339 A
-350 LSQLAAD
+350 
-357 RVHLS
+357 
-362 LLRVADFADDLGQCL
+362 
-377 LDPLQFLFHFPLR
+377 
-390 HQVVLQAVDG
+390 
-400 LDGGALRL
+400 
-408 QCLRNR
+408 
-414 LLLSPAV
+414 
-421 SYPADAVNQQ
+421 
-431 QYGQEGQKPQHDGV
+431 
-445 EYPRFHAQLPR
+445 
-456 PVHKSLHNCSHPF
+456 
-469 YAKANHCIINCK
+469 
-481 RSSEGDDRRP
+481 
-491 CQLVPAKSRRPS
+491 
-503 TRRCCCSSQRSCA
+503 
-516 SC
+516 

>member
-82 GALPE
+82 GALTE

-273 AAGICR
+273 AVKRVQLMASDASNMVKLSKEGM
-279 FRPGEQR
+279 FLNLSAEDYDFSKTASEN
-286 IRLVGAVFRALQ
+286 LVLAEVDNPLTIPDGFAIGFKASSLLMLLGNISTDNVTLQ
-298 LPEAVADRLPDL
+298 LSEPS
-310 GQLFRQQIV
+310 
-319 PEARAKARELLVQG
+319 RAILVLEDAPNSALVELLMPM
-333 VQLLLK
+333 QLN
-339 PGRAVLGDEAG
+339 A
-350 LSQLAAD
+350 
-357 RVHLS
+357 
-362 LLRVADFADDLGQCL
+362 
-377 LDPLQFLFHFPLR
+377 
-390 HQVVLQAVDG
+390 
-400 LDGGALRL
+400 
-408 QCLRNR
+408 
-414 LLLSPAV
+414 
-421 SYPADAVNQQ
+421 
-431 QYGQEGQKPQHDGV
+431 
-445 EYPRFHAQLPR
+445 
-456 PVHKSLHNCSHPF
+456 
-469 YAKANHCIINCK
+469 
-481 RSSEGDDRRP
+481 
-491 CQLVPAKSRRPS
+491 
-503 TRRCCCSSQRSCA
+503 
-516 SC
+516 

>member
-102 IIYQSGQVSVPVE
+102 IIYQSGLVSVPVE

-159 QMSAVALDVQ
+159 QMSAVAIDVQ

-273 AAGICR
+273 AVKRVQLMASDASNMVKLSKEGM
-279 FRPGEQR
+279 FLNLSAEDYDFSKTASEN
-286 IRLVGAVFRALQ
+286 LVLAEVDNPLTIPDGFAIGFKASSLLMLLGNISTDNVTLQ
-298 LPEAVADRLPDL
+298 LSEPS
-310 GQLFRQQIV
+310 
-319 PEARAKARELLVQG
+319 RAILVLEDAPNSALVELLMPM
-333 VQLLLK
+333 QLN
-339 PGRAVLGDEAG
+339 A
-350 LSQLAAD
+350 
-357 RVHLS
+357 
-362 LLRVADFADDLGQCL
+362 
-377 LDPLQFLFHFPLR
+377 
-390 HQVVLQAVDG
+390 
-400 LDGGALRL
+400 
-408 QCLRNR
+408 
-414 LLLSPAV
+414 
-421 SYPADAVNQQ
+421 
-431 QYGQEGQKPQHDGV
+431 
-445 EYPRFHAQLPR
+445 
-456 PVHKSLHNCSHPF
+456 
-469 YAKANHCIINCK
+469 
-481 RSSEGDDRRP
+481 
-491 CQLVPAKSRRPS
+491 
-503 TRRCCCSSQRSCA
+503 
-516 SC
+516 

>member
-187 YQHGAPFLTGSKV
+187 YQHGAPFLRGSKV

-273 AAGICR
+273 AVKRVQLMASDASNMVKLSKEGM
-279 FRPGEQR
+279 FLNLSAEDYDFSKTASEN
-286 IRLVGAVFRALQ
+286 LVLAEVDNPLTIPDGFAIGFKASSLLMLLGNISTDNVTLQ
-298 LPEAVADRLPDL
+298 LSEPS
-310 GQLFRQQIV
+310 
-319 PEARAKARELLVQG
+319 RAILVLEDAPNSALVELLMPM
-333 VQLLLK
+333 QLN
-339 PGRAVLGDEAG
+339 A
-350 LSQLAAD
+350 
-357 RVHLS
+357 
-362 LLRVADFADDLGQCL
+362 
-377 LDPLQFLFHFPLR
+377 
-390 HQVVLQAVDG
+390 
-400 LDGGALRL
+400 
-408 QCLRNR
+408 
-414 LLLSPAV
+414 
-421 SYPADAVNQQ
+421 
-431 QYGQEGQKPQHDGV
+431 
-445 EYPRFHAQLPR
+445 
-456 PVHKSLHNCSHPF
+456 
-469 YAKANHCIINCK
+469 
-481 RSSEGDDRRP
+481 
-491 CQLVPAKSRRPS
+491 
-503 TRRCCCSSQRSCA
+503 
-516 SC
+516 

>member
-187 YQHGAPFLTGSKV
+187 YQHGAPFLTGSRV

-273 AAGICR
+273 AVKRVQLMASDASNMVKLSKEGM
-279 FRPGEQR
+279 FLNLSAEDYDFSKTASEN
-286 IRLVGAVFRALQ
+286 LVLAEVDNPLTIPDGFAIGFKASSLLMLLGNISTDNVTLQ
-298 LPEAVADRLPDL
+298 LSEPS
-310 GQLFRQQIV
+310 
-319 PEARAKARELLVQG
+319 RAILVLEDAPNSALVELLMPM
-333 VQLLLK
+333 QLN
-339 PGRAVLGDEAG
+339 A
-350 LSQLAAD
+350 
-357 RVHLS
+357 
-362 LLRVADFADDLGQCL
+362 
-377 LDPLQFLFHFPLR
+377 
-390 HQVVLQAVDG
+390 
-400 LDGGALRL
+400 
-408 QCLRNR
+408 
-414 LLLSPAV
+414 
-421 SYPADAVNQQ
+421 
-431 QYGQEGQKPQHDGV
+431 
-445 EYPRFHAQLPR
+445 
-456 PVHKSLHNCSHPF
+456 
-469 YAKANHCIINCK
+469 
-481 RSSEGDDRRP
+481 
-491 CQLVPAKSRRPS
+491 
-503 TRRCCCSSQRSCA
+503 
-516 SC
+516 

>member
-221 LTIQH
+221 LTILH

-237 ITFTI
+237 ISFTI

-273 AAGICR
+273 AVKRVQLMASDASNMVKLSKEGMFLNLSAEDYDFSKTASENLELAEVDNPLTIPDGFAIGFKASALLMLLGNISTDNVTLQFSEPSR
-279 FRPGEQR
+279 A
-286 IRLVGAVFRALQ
+286 ILVLEDAPNSAL
-298 LPEAVADRLPDL
+298 V
-310 GQLFRQQIV
+310 
-319 PEARAKARELLVQG
+319 ELLMPM
-333 VQLLLK
+333 QLN
-339 PGRAVLGDEAG
+339 A
-350 LSQLAAD
+350 
-357 RVHLS
+357 
-362 LLRVADFADDLGQCL
+362 
-377 LDPLQFLFHFPLR
+377 
-390 HQVVLQAVDG
+390 
-400 LDGGALRL
+400 
-408 QCLRNR
+408 
-414 LLLSPAV
+414 
-421 SYPADAVNQQ
+421 
-431 QYGQEGQKPQHDGV
+431 
-445 EYPRFHAQLPR
+445 
-456 PVHKSLHNCSHPF
+456 
-469 YAKANHCIINCK
+469 
-481 RSSEGDDRRP
+481 
-491 CQLVPAKSRRPS
+491 
-503 TRRCCCSSQRSCA
+503 
-516 SC
+516 

>member
-115 DSAEYPRVS
+115 DSADYPRVS

-247 KYPNYNSVIPKNSP
+247 KYPNYNAVIPKNSP

-273 AAGICR
+273 AVKRVQLMASDASNMVKLSKEGM
-279 FRPGEQR
+279 FLNLSAEDYDFSKTASEN
-286 IRLVGAVFRALQ
+286 LVLAEVDNPLTIPDGFAIGFKASSLLMLLGNISTDNVTLQ
-298 LPEAVADRLPDL
+298 LSEPS
-310 GQLFRQQIV
+310 
-319 PEARAKARELLVQG
+319 RAILVLEDAPNSALVELLMPM
-333 VQLLLK
+333 QLN
-339 PGRAVLGDEAG
+339 A
-350 LSQLAAD
+350 
-357 RVHLS
+357 
-362 LLRVADFADDLGQCL
+362 
-377 LDPLQFLFHFPLR
+377 
-390 HQVVLQAVDG
+390 
-400 LDGGALRL
+400 
-408 QCLRNR
+408 
-414 LLLSPAV
+414 
-421 SYPADAVNQQ
+421 
-431 QYGQEGQKPQHDGV
+431 
-445 EYPRFHAQLPR
+445 
-456 PVHKSLHNCSHPF
+456 
-469 YAKANHCIINCK
+469 
-481 RSSEGDDRRP
+481 
-491 CQLVPAKSRRPS
+491 
-503 TRRCCCSSQRSCA
+503 
-516 SC
+516 

>member
-1 MKFSVSSRELLRIL
+1 MRFSVSSRELLRIL

-93 VDMSNHIAK
+93 VDMNNHIAK

-237 ITFTI
+237 ISFTI

-273 AAGICR
+273 AVKRVQLMASDASNMVKLSKEGMFLNLSAEDYDFSKTASENLELAEVDNPLTIPDGFAIGFKASALLMLLGNISTDNVTLQFSEPSR
-279 FRPGEQR
+279 A
-286 IRLVGAVFRALQ
+286 ILVLEDAPNSAL
-298 LPEAVADRLPDL
+298 V
-310 GQLFRQQIV
+310 
-319 PEARAKARELLVQG
+319 ELLMPM
-333 VQLLLK
+333 QLN
-339 PGRAVLGDEAG
+339 A
-350 LSQLAAD
+350 
-357 RVHLS
+357 
-362 LLRVADFADDLGQCL
+362 
-377 LDPLQFLFHFPLR
+377 
-390 HQVVLQAVDG
+390 
-400 LDGGALRL
+400 
-408 QCLRNR
+408 
-414 LLLSPAV
+414 
-421 SYPADAVNQQ
+421 
-431 QYGQEGQKPQHDGV
+431 
-445 EYPRFHAQLPR
+445 
-456 PVHKSLHNCSHPF
+456 
-469 YAKANHCIINCK
+469 
-481 RSSEGDDRRP
+481 
-491 CQLVPAKSRRPS
+491 
-503 TRRCCCSSQRSCA
+503 
-516 SC
+516 

>member
-273 AAGICR
+273 AVKRVQLMASDASNMVKLSKEGMFLNLSAEDYDFSKTASENLELAEVDNPLTIPDG
-279 FRPGEQR
+279 FAIGFKASSLLMLLGN
-286 IRLVGAVFRALQ
+286 ISTDNVTLQ
-298 LPEAVADRLPDL
+298 LSEPS
-310 GQLFRQQIV
+310 
-319 PEARAKARELLVQG
+319 RAILVLEDAPNSALVELLMPM
-333 VQLLLK
+333 QLN
-339 PGRAVLGDEAG
+339 A
-350 LSQLAAD
+350 
-357 RVHLS
+357 
-362 LLRVADFADDLGQCL
+362 
-377 LDPLQFLFHFPLR
+377 
-390 HQVVLQAVDG
+390 
-400 LDGGALRL
+400 
-408 QCLRNR
+408 
-414 LLLSPAV
+414 
-421 SYPADAVNQQ
+421 
-431 QYGQEGQKPQHDGV
+431 
-445 EYPRFHAQLPR
+445 
-456 PVHKSLHNCSHPF
+456 
-469 YAKANHCIINCK
+469 
-481 RSSEGDDRRP
+481 
-491 CQLVPAKSRRPS
+491 
-503 TRRCCCSSQRSCA
+503 
-516 SC
+516 

>member
-159 QMSAVALDVQ
+159 QMSAVAIDVQ

-261 YHATLPVAALAG
+261 YHATMPVAALAG
-273 AAGICR
+273 AVKRVQLMASDASNMVKLSKEGM
-279 FRPGEQR
+279 FLNLSAEDYDFSKTASEN
-286 IRLVGAVFRALQ
+286 LVLAEVDNPLTIPDGFAIGFKASSLLMLLGNISTDNVTLQ
-298 LPEAVADRLPDL
+298 LSEPS
-310 GQLFRQQIV
+310 
-319 PEARAKARELLVQG
+319 RAILVLEDAPNSALVELLMPM
-333 VQLLLK
+333 QLN
-339 PGRAVLGDEAG
+339 A
-350 LSQLAAD
+350 
-357 RVHLS
+357 
-362 LLRVADFADDLGQCL
+362 
-377 LDPLQFLFHFPLR
+377 
-390 HQVVLQAVDG
+390 
-400 LDGGALRL
+400 
-408 QCLRNR
+408 
-414 LLLSPAV
+414 
-421 SYPADAVNQQ
+421 
-431 QYGQEGQKPQHDGV
+431 
-445 EYPRFHAQLPR
+445 
-456 PVHKSLHNCSHPF
+456 
-469 YAKANHCIINCK
+469 
-481 RSSEGDDRRP
+481 
-491 CQLVPAKSRRPS
+491 
-503 TRRCCCSSQRSCA
+503 
-516 SC
+516 